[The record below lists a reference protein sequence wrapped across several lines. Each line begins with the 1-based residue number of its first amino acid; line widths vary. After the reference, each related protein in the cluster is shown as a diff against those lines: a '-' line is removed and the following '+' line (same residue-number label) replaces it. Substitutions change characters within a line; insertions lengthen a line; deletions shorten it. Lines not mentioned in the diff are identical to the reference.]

1 MGMAAARDGQDIAQ
15 PPQDPKMPKKLKI
28 LIVEDNDQRVQ
39 RFSAMLDPAKVHLVH
54 AASGGQAL
62 GILQRDRNVYDGIML
77 DHDLTESTRTESDLG
92 ISGRKVV
99 QALAASQALRKPPVL
114 IHSMNP
120 AGAASMEAALDR
132 AGFPVDCIPYAELT
146 RERLTAWVAS
156 LADDDV

>member
-1 MGMAAARDGQDIAQ
+1 MAT
-15 PPQDPKMPKKLKI
+15 KLRI

-39 RFSAMLDPAKVHLVH
+39 RLSAMLDPARIHLVH

-62 GILQRDRNVYDGIML
+62 GILQRDRNAYDGIML

-92 ISGRKVV
+92 ISGRNVV
-99 QALAASQALRKPPVL
+99 QTLVASQGLRKPSVL

-132 AGFPVDCIPYAELT
+132 AGFPVDCIPYSELT
-146 RERLTAWVAS
+146 RERLIAWVAG

>member
-1 MGMAAARDGQDIAQ
+1 
-15 PPQDPKMPKKLKI
+15 MPKKLKV
-28 LIVEDNDQRVQ
+28 LVVEDNDQRVQ
-39 RFSAMLDPAKVHLVH
+39 RFSAMLDSAKVHLVR

-92 ISGRKVV
+92 ISGRNVV
-99 QALAASQALRKPPVL
+99 QTLVASQRLRSPPVL

-146 RERLTAWVAS
+146 RERLAAWVAS
-156 LADDDV
+156 LAADDV